1 MPNLVSC
8 PSSHVRLYAYSTAD
22 VMHAAESPQLTTA
35 LKAFA
40 TLTREQKAALSRTVD
55 GFVDYLV
62 AADKSNQKAGEVITE
77 KEWHNRVNWNEEQW
91 ETWETW
97 CWFRHFC
104 RAVSTSGRQGTLGI
118 LTCEFCCSIRHISA
132 TTRSHWRWL
141 RCQKSRRLVRQWTS
155 SRRHGTSPLG
165 KTCRAFVM

>member
-1 MPNLVSC
+1 
-8 PSSHVRLYAYSTAD
+8 
-22 VMHAAESPQLTTA
+22 MHAAESPQLTTA

-40 TLTREQKAALSRTVD
+40 TLTREQKAALSRAVD

-62 AADKSNQKAGEVITE
+62 DLDKPNQTAGEVITE

-104 RAVSTSGRQGTLGI
+104 RAVSICCPSNI
-118 LTCEFCCSIRHISA
+118 NVLTHNDYSIRRTFA
-132 TTRSHWRWL
+132 TTQIRWK
-141 RCQKSRRLVRQWTS
+141 RRQCQKSRLLVRQWTS
-155 SRRHGTSPLG
+155 SRRPGISPPG
-165 KTCRAFVM
+165 STCRAFAM